1 MLSRCTSTSTHT
13 HACTQHTHTCTHT
26 THTHVHAHNTHTCT
40 HTTYTHLHAH
50 THTHTHTVDKGTCA
64 TFASFHCLQ
73 YLGKTHNAWH
83 RAVLMLEE
91 RALANGDFDLQP
103 KIPPKYEGELV
114 GQSLEPLKQ
123 ETLDALSD
131 LYSSLCE
138 EDMWTG
144 MWVLR
149 SRYVR
154 RSYHGLCSVQAWTR
168 KCTCSHMR
176 THTCTHA
183 PRSRRHVLG
192 RDL

>member
-1 MLSRCTSTSTHT
+1 
-13 HACTQHTHTCTHT
+13 
-26 THTHVHAHNTHTCT
+26 
-40 HTTYTHLHAH
+40 
-50 THTHTHTVDKGTCA
+50 
-64 TFASFHCLQ
+64 
-73 YLGKTHNAWH
+73 
-83 RAVLMLEE
+83 MLEE

-114 GQSLEPLKQ
+114 GQSLEPSKQ

-154 RSYHGLCSVQAWTR
+154 RSYHGLC
-168 KCTCSHMR
+168 
-176 THTCTHA
+176 
-183 PRSRRHVLG
+183 
-192 RDL
+192 